1 MALLWAA
8 GFIWMA
14 VDVASASKKD
24 ETKGHANGAAALEEA
39 TGVPISADDVNAVA
53 QNFNSF

>member
-24 ETKGHANGAAALEEA
+24 DAQGQPNGTAAMEDA